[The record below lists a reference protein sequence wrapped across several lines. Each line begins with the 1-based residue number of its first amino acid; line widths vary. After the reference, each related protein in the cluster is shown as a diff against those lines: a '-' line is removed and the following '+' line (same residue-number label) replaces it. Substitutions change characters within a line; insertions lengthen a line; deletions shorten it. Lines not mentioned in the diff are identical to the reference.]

1 MSVSEEYLLHQEI
14 LKSKGMIFQNRMKLF
29 SFSLNIFYGNFIEL
43 TSEFRKIEDPE
54 MGFFLVQEKNR
65 DKWDQQHR
73 EINRRIHNFLTSAF
87 TLVDHTRNFI
97 KNIIICQVYN
107 EDINRKLILK

>member
-1 MSVSEEYLLHQEI
+1 
-14 LKSKGMIFQNRMKLF
+14 MIFQNRMKLF

-97 KNIIICQVYN
+97 KKHYNLSSVQRRYQQKIDSEIKTTRSVYLLRICGTT
-107 EDINRKLILK
+107 